1 MQLSQE
7 KLNEKNRAKILKSLA
22 FAEVR
27 FKPKNGNCNDVSKD
41 IEKNVKTQE
50 VKPIHKMSQR
60 PEIPRRYGL
69 LTIVCNILG

>member
-27 FKPKNGNCNDVSKD
+27 FKPKNGNCNDVTKD
-41 IEKNVKTQE
+41 IEK
-50 VKPIHKMSQR
+50 MSK
-60 PEIPRRYGL
+60 RRRSNQSIRCPKDLKFHAGMVY
-69 LTIVCNILG
+69 

>member
-1 MQLSQE
+1 MQLYQE

-27 FKPKNGNCNDVSKD
+27 FKPKNGNCKTKD

-69 LTIVCNILG
+69 QTIVCNILG